1 MREDNRSR
9 EKFAEELLDASL
21 SNHRGAE
28 PENGLEDR
36 VLAGLRQ
43 KSRTARPVSSNPAP
57 VIIATAVVLAFF
69 ALDHLIQ
76 RQPASDAAG
85 AAVSMVDEPRGAGA
99 SDLAARQVKAGE
111 REVVIDGAKFWK
123 ALAVAPSSSRRRDL
137 ALNLNSR
144 RLDEGSES
152 GFRIEEAQ
160 ISEIRLDDIVIGN
173 NERQE

>member
-9 EKFAEELLDASL
+9 ETFADELLDAAL

-36 VLAGLRQ
+36 VLARLRR
-43 KSRTARPVSSNPAP
+43 KSQAARPISSNSAP
-57 VIIATAVVLAFF
+57 VIIATAVVLALF
-69 ALDHLIQ
+69 AVDHLVR
-76 RQPASDAAG
+76 RQPASDAAI
-85 AAVSMVDEPRGAGA
+85 AAVSMVDEPRGARA
-99 SDLAARQVKAGE
+99 SDLAARQMKAGE
-111 REVVIDGAKFWK
+111 RELVFDGAKFAK
-123 ALAVAPSSSRRRDL
+123 AFAVAPSSSRRRDL

-144 RLDEGSES
+144 RSDEGSES

-173 NERQE
+173 SERQE